1 MGTGSKIKTILKQQ
15 KKTIKQLSQESGVS
29 LNTLYSITK
38 RDSSAVTP
46 LILEKVAQALNVSVA
61 SLLPEQLVQDVADFA
76 MQIAERNK
84 ALERE
89 GLLDGLSQEQRDRL
103 TDPQKITEDSLTRA
117 WQNKDEILKREAWKA
132 AAETLVE
139 YMDGL
144 SADYLSKSVQKYFHE
159 MNTLGQIV
167 AVKMMEMLAEQ
178 PHFRPRPTEFWEE
191 KQRAANDPDW
201 WKKVKID
208 QGNQKTAPQ
217 SPEKPENTPA
227 RGGTPGKAE
236 TPQNEPQGQKDGPK
250 QEPEEQ

>member
-1 MGTGSKIKTILKQQ
+1 MTVCETIDCL
-15 KKTIKQLSQESGVS
+15 
-29 LNTLYSITK
+29 
-38 RDSSAVTP
+38 
-46 LILEKVAQALNVSVA
+46 LEKKHMSRRQLAIAAGIPPSTLQSALSRNKEISLDMLEKLAQALNVSIA
-61 SLLPEQLVQDVADFA
+61 SLMPERLVQDMADYA

-84 ALERE
+84 TLERE

-117 WQNKDEILKREAWKA
+117 WKNKDEIIKREAWKA
-132 AAETLVE
+132 AEEILVE

-144 SADYLSKSVQKYFHE
+144 SAGYLRKSVQKYFDE

-167 AVKMMEMLAEQ
+167 AVKMMETLTQQ
-178 PHFRPRPTEFWEE
+178 PDYRPRPTEFWEE
-191 KQRAANDPDW
+191 KRRAANDPDW

-208 QGNQKTAPQ
+208 QGTQETASQ
-217 SPEKPENTPA
+217 RPEKALYTSTRDKSQEE
-227 RGGTPGKAE
+227 AE

>member
-1 MGTGSKIKTILKQQ
+1 MTVCETIDCL
-15 KKTIKQLSQESGVS
+15 
-29 LNTLYSITK
+29 
-38 RDSSAVTP
+38 
-46 LILEKVAQALNVSVA
+46 LEKKHMSRRQLAIAAGIPPSTLQSALSRNKEISLDMLEKLAQALNVSIA
-61 SLLPEQLVQDVADFA
+61 ALMPERLVQDVADFA
-76 MQIAERNK
+76 IQIAEKNK
-84 ALERE
+84 TLERE

-144 SADYLSKSVQKYFHE
+144 SADYLSKSVQKYFDE

-167 AVKMMEMLAEQ
+167 AVKMMETLAEQ
-178 PHFRPRPTEFWEE
+178 PDFRPRPTEFWEE
-191 KQRAANDPDW
+191 KQRAANNPDW

-208 QGNQKTAPQ
+208 QGTQETASQ
-217 SPEKPENTPA
+217 RPEKALYTSTRDKSQEE
-227 RGGTPGKAE
+227 AE

>member
-1 MGTGSKIKTILKQQ
+1 MTVCETIDCL
-15 KKTIKQLSQESGVS
+15 
-29 LNTLYSITK
+29 
-38 RDSSAVTP
+38 
-46 LILEKVAQALNVSVA
+46 LEKKHMSRRQLAIAAGIPPSTLQSALSRNKEISLDMLEKLAQALNVSVA

-89 GLLDGLSQEQRDRL
+89 GLLDGLPQEQRDRL

-117 WQNKDEILKREAWKA
+117 WKNKDEILKREAWKA
-132 AAETLVE
+132 AEEILVE

-144 SADYLSKSVQKYFHE
+144 SAGYLRKSVQKYFDE

-167 AVKMMEMLAEQ
+167 AVKMMETLAQQ
-178 PHFRPRPTEFWEE
+178 PDYRPRPTEFWEE
-191 KQRAANDPDW
+191 KRRAANDPDW

-208 QGNQKTAPQ
+208 QGTQETASQ
-217 SPEKPENTPA
+217 RPEKALYTSTRDKSQEE
-227 RGGTPGKAE
+227 AE

-250 QEPEEQ
+250 QEPEEE